1 MMEETSGGGVWVLI
15 GVELGFSFSFFLFFP
30 VVIGVD
36 RRCLGFWSGG
46 ILVVDLG

>member
-1 MMEETSGGGVWVLI
+1 MMEETSDGGVWVLI

-36 RRCLGFWSGG
+36 RRCLGS
-46 ILVVDLG
+46 

>member
-15 GVELGFSFSFFLFFP
+15 RVELGFSFSFFLFFL

-36 RRCLGFWSGG
+36 RRLGS
-46 ILVVDLG
+46 

>member
-15 GVELGFSFSFFLFFP
+15 GVELGFSLFFFSFFFP

-36 RRCLGFWSGG
+36 RRLGS
-46 ILVVDLG
+46 